1 MQLKLSESIYMPYSI
16 HIDDAGITTV
26 VYSGSVGL
34 GERKNAVNEVCGMV
48 EPSMPVRLLID
59 VRNIVMSMSTD
70 EQVTFG
76 KYVASRGQFSKAK
89 VAVVHKAGNNPNIMI
104 TTTDYL
110 EFYHVVDFDDLN
122 EARSCLSDAFQ

>member
-1 MQLKLSESIYMPYSI
+1 MPYSI
-16 HIDDAGITTV
+16 QIDDSGITTV

-34 GERKNAVNEVCGMV
+34 GERKNAVDEVCGMV

-76 KYVASRGQFSKAK
+76 KYVASREQFSDAK
-89 VAVVHKAGNNPNIMI
+89 VAVVHEAGNNPNIMI
-104 TTTDYL
+104 TTTAYL
-110 EFYHVVDFDDLN
+110 EGYHVVEFDDLN
-122 EARSCLSDAFQ
+122 EARLWLSGAFK